1 MPRLWYSLQSG
12 KSYKPPEAVEGRY
25 YEQATQ
31 LMERGN
37 AGKLEMLM
45 KKLRGEE

>member
-12 KSYKPPEAVEGRY
+12 KSYKSPEEVDRRY
-25 YEQATQ
+25 RDQAAQ